1 VLRFDADEGE
11 CSPELQGQSATGGSA
26 VMFRPWV
33 FAGFQ
38 AGFWSVFIPT
48 LGFTSEARR
57 APVGMLRAEQKTA

>member
-11 CSPELQGQSATGGSA
+11 CRPELRRQPATGGSA
-26 VMFRPWV
+26 VIFQPWV

-48 LGFTSEARR
+48 LGFTSEATP
-57 APVGMLRAEQKTA
+57 APVWMS